1 MKTKQQTQF
10 RTAFEQEVYEG
21 LTAFP
26 KKISSKW
33 FYNKEGDKLF
43 QQIMALPEYYL
54 TGCEYAIIDTH
65 KDEITTLFKEQ
76 AGFDLVELG
85 AGDGKKTKILLE
97 QFAAEGINFTYKPI
111 DISQNM
117 LDELKDDI
125 NRNWPQIDIKPEQGT
140 YFEVLKDL
148 GNRDTDRK
156 MVIMVLG
163 SNIGNLTHPQAVDFL
178 INIRRSMST
187 GDLLFMGLDQKKDP
201 QLVLSAYNDDQGI
214 TEAFNKN
221 LLHRINKEL
230 ESDFDTTK
238 FKHWPVYDPETGTAK
253 SFLVSTQ
260 NQKVTIKKLNLEI
273 NFTAWESIHTEI
285 SQKYDDD
292 IVEWLAKEAGLKILT
307 QYSDEQDRFTDYVFK
322 VN

>member
-1 MKTKQQTQF
+1 MKTEQQTQF
-10 RTAFEQEVYEG
+10 KTAFEQEVYEG

-33 FYNKEGDKLF
+33 FYDKKGDKLF

-54 TGCEYAIIDTH
+54 TGCEYDIIDTH
-65 KDEITTLFKEQ
+65 KEEITNLFQER

-97 QFAAEGINFTYKPI
+97 EFAAKKINFTYKPI

-117 LDELKDDI
+117 LDELKDAI
-125 NRNWPQIDIKPEQGT
+125 NQKWPKINIKPEQGT
-140 YFEVLKDL
+140 YFEVLKNL

-178 INIRRSMST
+178 INIRKSMRN

-201 QLVLSAYNDDQGI
+201 ELVLSAYNDSQGI

-221 LLHRINKEL
+221 LLHRINEEL
-230 ESDFDTTK
+230 ESDFNTDK

-260 NQKVTIKKLNLEI
+260 DQKVTIKKLNLEI

-292 IVEWLAKEAGLKILT
+292 IVEWLANEAGLETLT
-307 QYSDEQDRFTDYVFK
+307 QYSDNRNRFTDYVFK
-322 VN
+322 VK